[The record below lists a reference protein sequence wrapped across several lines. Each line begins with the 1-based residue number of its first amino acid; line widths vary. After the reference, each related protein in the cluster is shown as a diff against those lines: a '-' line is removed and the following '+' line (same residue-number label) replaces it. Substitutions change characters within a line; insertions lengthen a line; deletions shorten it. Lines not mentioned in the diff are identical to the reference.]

1 MSIVEIAKNKKAY
14 FDYEIIENFE
24 AGIVLTGE
32 EIKAIRAKKIQM
44 SGSYVKILSGKSK
57 KPEIFAINLN
67 ISKTKEADRT
77 RKLLMHKKEISYLLG
92 KTEQKNLTL
101 IPLRIYIKNKRYAK
115 LQFGLS
121 KGRKKFDKREL
132 LKKRDDQRTQ
142 ERMIKEY

>member
-14 FDYEIIENFE
+14 FDYEILENFE

-32 EIKAIRAKKIQM
+32 EIKAIRAKKIQI

-67 ISKTKEADRT
+67 ISKTKEVDRT

-115 LQFGLS
+115 LHFGLC

-142 ERMIKEY
+142 ERMIKNY